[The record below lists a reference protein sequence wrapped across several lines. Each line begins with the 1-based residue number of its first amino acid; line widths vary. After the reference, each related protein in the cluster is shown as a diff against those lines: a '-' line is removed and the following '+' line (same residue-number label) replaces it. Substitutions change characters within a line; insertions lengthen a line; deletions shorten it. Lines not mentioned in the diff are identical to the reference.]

1 MNNPNCE
8 YWKVIEGYNYFVSTY
23 GRIENGSTGRILKPG
38 INNHGYYYVNLCKNG
53 KYKSF
58 KTHRLVAEAFI
69 ENPDDKV
76 CIDHI
81 NNDKLNNNVTNLR
94 WATHSENCRNSS
106 KRSNNTSG
114 TTGVYFHKQNN
125 KWMAYIMINGKN
137 KTIGYFKTK
146 EEAIQARKEYVND
159 YFGDFVHIS
168 QKL

>member
-1 MNNPNCE
+1 MANPNCE
-8 YWKVIEGYNYFVSTY
+8 YWKVIEGYDYFISTY
-23 GRIENGSTGRILKPG
+23 GNIENGSTGRILKPG
-38 INNHGYYYVNLCKNG
+38 INNHGYYYVTLCKNG
-53 KYKSF
+53 KRKKF
-58 KTHRLVAEAFI
+58 TIHRLVANAFI
-69 ENPDDKV
+69 DNPNDKQ

-81 NNDKLNNNVTNLR
+81 DNNRLNNNINNLR
-94 WATHSENCRNSS
+94 WATQSENCRNVSI
-106 KRSNNTSG
+106 KSNNTSG
-114 TTGVYFHKQNN
+114 IVGVSYYKQRN